1 MNTTTKNKIA
11 AGHMNETFHLPC
23 VTIILPLE
31 KEHYQAH
38 LKVLAEKIE
47 KELREQYQ
55 SKSIPVIEK
64 LQNSFARINF
74 DSSKKSAVICVS
86 PVYEKTIY
94 LDISLEEKVI
104 IDEPFEIR
112 DLVNSMY
119 PADKYLVLVQ
129 SAAHFKI
136 FLGDSYHLAKIKVH
150 IPDHIAAY
158 KNDIAEKIEYFSD
171 TTDRKEIMLDKFIHH
186 IDSELENILHK
197 YKLPVFVIGTE
208 RMNGHFKKYTHNE
221 KAILDYIHGNYD
233 EVKPHQ
239 LLQILRPYL
248 KEIKNIENKELAI
261 KIEQA
266 LNENKFSSGSD
277 EVWRNAMQ
285 KKGELLLVERNY
297 SYPHT
302 ATGEV
307 ENLNED
313 IHGANP
319 AFTIDA
325 VDTIIERVLEF
336 GGKVKFVDADILKAF
351 QHIALFLYY

>member
-1 MNTTTKNKIA
+1 MNATIKSKKA

-38 LKVLAEKIE
+38 LNVLAAKIE
-47 KELREQYQ
+47 KELRDEYQ
-55 SKSIPVIEK
+55 SKAIPVVEK
-64 LQNSFARINF
+64 LQSSFSMINF

-119 PADKYLVLVQ
+119 PAEKYLVLVQ

-136 FLGDSYHLAKIKVH
+136 FLGDCYHLMKIKVH
-150 IPDHIAAY
+150 IPDHMAAY
-158 KNDIAEKIEYFSD
+158 KNDVPEKTENFSD
-171 TTDRKEIMLDKFIHH
+171 STDRKEIMLDKFIRH
-186 IDSELENILHK
+186 IDTELENILHK
-197 YKLPVFVIGTE
+197 YRLPVFVIGTE

-233 EVKPHQ
+233 DAKPHQ
-239 LLQILRPYL
+239 LLHLLQPYL

-261 KIEQA
+261 KIELA
-266 LNENKFSSGSD
+266 LNENKFSSGID

-297 SYPHT
+297 SYPHI
-302 ATGEV
+302 ATGEA
-307 ENLNED
+307 ENLNGD
-313 IHGANP
+313 IHGTNP

-325 VDTIIERVLEF
+325 VDTIIARVLEF
-336 GGKVKFVDADILKAF
+336 GGKVKFVDAEILRDF
-351 QHIALFLYY
+351 EHIALFLYY